1 MKLIYC
7 CETEQLCPFDF
18 LAVTGIIISAAE
30 LVDCICQTV
39 ALNGNVIPKIE
50 EKVKINST
58 PCFKKNI
65 HSYYWL

>member
-1 MKLIYC
+1 MKQNNYVHLI
-7 CETEQLCPFDF
+7 F

-50 EKVKINST
+50 EKVKINSRIAT
-58 PCFKKNI
+58 SLLNVLNCA
-65 HSYYWL
+65 